1 MRLPVLVLLAA
12 PVALLAPPVARA
24 GESATACHCFTNRTF
39 DPAKPAAAD
48 PYILATARSSV
59 LSAAFAVPKATLVQ
73 DVMSGSD
80 PDDLWVAF
88 WAGARTGRDA
98 AGLLAAKGRTGSWK
112 GALEGSSS
120 SRLPAA
126 FRSALDRGA
135 PARELAPCAVDD
147 VLATRL
153 AARPADLAA
162 LRAAG
167 ATSPEVILATLLAPR
182 LRVSPGEVLARFR
195 SGKVTWGML
204 LDEAG
209 LKPKEIDPA
218 VRKAI
223 R

>member
-1 MRLPVLVLLAA
+1 MRPLAPAILAA
-12 PVALLAPPVARA
+12 LFALLAPAGPRA
-24 GESATACHCFTNRTF
+24 GESATSCHCFTNRTF
-39 DPAKPAAAD
+39 DPARPAAAD

-112 GALEGSSS
+112 GVLDGSSAA
-120 SRLPAA
+120 RLPAG
-126 FRSALDRGA
+126 FRSALDRSA
-135 PARELAPCAVDD
+135 AARELAPFAVDD
-147 VLATRL
+147 VLTTRL
-153 AARPADLAA
+153 AARPADLAS
-162 LRAAG
+162 LRAVG

-182 LRVSPGEVLARFR
+182 LRVPPGEVLARFR
-195 SGKVTWGML
+195 SGTVSWGML